1 MEEFEWVRANDN
13 VVRRVWKY
21 HVAKR

>member
-13 VVRRVWKY
+13 IVRRVWKY